1 MMISP
6 NDPSRFDLNEVLHGR
21 SLVIASNRGP
31 VKFEKDENDQ
41 LAPSRGAGG
50 LVTALTHVMRYA
62 PGVWVASAMTAGD
75 REFIREQG
83 DEHLKVEFENHEV
96 RLRYLVFERESFDR
110 YYNRISNS
118 ILWFLQHNM
127 WNLPVQ
133 PRFTTST
140 HEAWGS
146 YKAVNRRFAEA
157 LAEEIAGSESTAPV
171 MLHDY
176 HLMLVAGY
184 LREMVPDAFSY
195 HFTHSPWAQ
204 PDLMKILPGDMA
216 EEILRG
222 MLANDLLG
230 FQANRWSRNFMW
242 CCSELLGA
250 EIDLSK
256 GTVTHQGRETTIRD
270 YPISIDVEAIME
282 LSHSE
287 AAQAHISWLERLLS
301 GKKLILRIDRLELSK
316 NIVRGFRA
324 YEEMLKKH
332 PELHGNVVHVALL
345 YPSRRALSEYR
356 GYEAEVMDV
365 HDRINEELGTDEWQP
380 IVLVNEDNYVRALAC
395 SRRYDVL
402 MVNPIADGMNLVAKE
417 GPAVNEKDGVLVL
430 SRNAGAWYE
439 LGHAALGVNPY
450 DIHEMAEAL
459 YEGLTMEQGLRKE
472 LATILKGVVARNT
485 PLKWVWYQ
493 LRDIRRLHDQ

>member
-1 MMISP
+1 MAT
-6 NDPSRFDLNEVLHGR
+6 NEHFDLNEVLHGR

-31 VKFEKDENDQ
+31 VKFQRDEDDQ
-41 LAPSRGAGG
+41 LVPSRGAGG

-62 PGVWVASAMTAGD
+62 PGVWVASAMTSGD
-75 REFIREQG
+75 REIVREQQ
-83 DEHLKVEFENHEV
+83 DEHLSATFEDHRV
-96 RLRYLVFERESFDR
+96 RLRYLLFEREVFDR

-118 ILWFLQHNM
+118 VLWFLQHNM

-133 PRFTTST
+133 PRFTEAT
-140 HEAWGS
+140 HEAWSS
-146 YKAVNRRFAEA
+146 YKEVNERFAEA
-157 LAEEIAGSESTAPV
+157 LAQEIDGSEATAPV

-176 HLMLVAGY
+176 HLMMTAAY
-184 LREMVPDAFSY
+184 LREMVPEAFSY

-204 PDLMKILPGDMA
+204 PDLMKVLPGDMA

-230 FQANRWSRNFMW
+230 FQANRWSRNFLW

-250 EIDLSK
+250 EIDMSQ
-256 GTVTHQGRETTIRD
+256 GVVRHQGRETVVRD
-270 YPISIDVEAIME
+270 YPISIDVEAISK
-282 LSHSE
+282 LAHSDE
-287 AAQAHISWLERLLS
+287 AQTHLGWLERMQA
-301 GKKLILRIDRLELSK
+301 GRKLILRVDRLELSK

-324 YEEMLKKH
+324 YEEMLKAH
-332 PELHGNVVHVALL
+332 PELKGEVVHLALL

-356 GYEAEVMDV
+356 GYEAEVLDV
-365 HDRINEELGTDEWQP
+365 HDRINEELGTDDWQP
-380 IVLVNEDNYVRALAC
+380 IVLINEDDYIRALAC

-439 LGHAALGVNPY
+439 LGHAAIGVNPY

-459 YEGLTMEQGLRKE
+459 YDGLTMDQDLRKE
-472 LATILKGVVARNT
+472 MAAILKGVVARNS
-485 PLKWVWYQ
+485 PVKWVWYQ
-493 LRDIRRLHDQ
+493 LRDIRRLHGE

>member
-1 MMISP
+1 M
-6 NDPSRFDLNEVLHGR
+6 DGTAKFDLTEVLHGR

-31 VKFEKDENDQ
+31 VKLERDEDNQ
-41 LAPSRGAGG
+41 LAMTRGAGG
-50 LVTALTHVMRYA
+50 LVTALTQVMRYA
-62 PGVWVASAMTAGD
+62 PGLWVAAAMTSGD
-75 REFIREQG
+75 REFIRTQK
-83 DEHLKVEFENHEV
+83 DEHFRASFDSHEI
-96 RLRYLVFERESFDR
+96 RLRYLAFEREEFDR

-133 PRFTTST
+133 PRFTEAT
-140 HEAWGS
+140 HAAWDS
-146 YKAVNRRFAEA
+146 YRAVNERFAHA
-157 LAEEIAGSESTAPV
+157 LAEEIAGSEGTAPV

-176 HLMLVAGY
+176 HLMLVAGQ
-184 LREMVPDAFSY
+184 LRKLVPDAFSY

-204 PDLMKILPGDMA
+204 PDLMKILPGEMA
-216 EEILRG
+216 EEILRS

-250 EIDLSK
+250 DIDLSK
-256 GTVTHQGRETTIRD
+256 GTVKHQGRETVIRD
-270 YPISIDVEAIME
+270 YPISIDVEAITQIAY
-282 LSHSE
+282 SDE
-287 AAQAHISWLERLLS
+287 AARHLSWLERTLD
-301 GKKLILRIDRLELSK
+301 GRKLILRVDRLELSK

-324 YEEMLKKH
+324 YEEMLKSH
-332 PELHGNVVHVALL
+332 PELLGQVVHLALL

-356 GYEAEVMDV
+356 GYEAEVLDV
-365 HDRINEELGTDEWQP
+365 HDRINEELGTEDWQP
-380 IVLVNEDNYVRALAC
+380 IVLINQDDYVRALAC

-417 GPAVNEKDGVLVL
+417 GPAVNENDGVLVL

-450 DIHEMAEAL
+450 DIHDMAEAL
-459 YEGLTMEQGLRKE
+459 YEGLTMEPGLKKE
-472 LATILKGVVARNT
+472 MAEMLKGVVSRNT
-485 PLKWVWYQ
+485 PVKWVWYQ